1 MSELEPIS
9 WDHDGEFARKH
20 LLRIAAALG
29 ISYEQ
34 MSADYAEMES
44 EEERRERE
52 AVAAFWRTVEIER
65 RYWDS
70 IINAEIGRIV
80 FSIWIAGPGVE
91 HIVGYNPQ
99 RLLTYQPEGR

>member
-1 MSELEPIS
+1 MPEPEKIG
-9 WDHDGEFARKH
+9 WDHDGEFAKKH
-20 LLRIAAALG
+20 LLRLGEALG
-29 ISYEQ
+29 ITYEQ
-34 MSADYAEMES
+34 MAADYAAMES

-52 AVAAFWRTVEIER
+52 AVAAFWRTVELER
-65 RYWDS
+65 RYWDA